1 MGLGSWIKNLS
12 KPKVAPLHVT
22 DATFKD
28 VVEKSELPVLLD
40 VWGPNC
46 SWCVKLMPTIAELAD
61 KYDGAVRVADLNA
74 AESPVAAGKLGVRG
88 TPTVL
93 LLRKGKIVERIVGF
107 KPQAFLEQAMVVK
120 FPDVFEADA
129 PAN

>member
-12 KPKVAPLHVT
+12 KPKVQPVHVT
-22 DATFKD
+22 DPTYKD
-28 VVEKSELPVLLD
+28 LVEKSELPVLLD
-40 VWGPNC
+40 VWGPSC
-46 SWCVKLMPTIAELAD
+46 SWCVKLMPTIVELAT
-61 KYDGAVRVADLNA
+61 KYDGVVRVADLNA
-74 AESPVAAGKLGVRG
+74 AEAGEAAAKLGVRG

-93 LLRKGKIVERIVGF
+93 LLKKGKVVERIVGF

-120 FPDVFEADA
+120 FPEVFEDDG